1 MFAIFKRELRAGFKP
16 MVFWALGVF
25 VLVASSFWKYGGLA
39 AASDATNA
47 ITSVM
52 PHVVQVMFG
61 MTLPVNTPQGYFVCI
76 CLWTGIAVFLHAALL
91 GASIIGKEEQGNT
104 ADFLLVRPLSR
115 AKVVAAKSLAGA
127 LQVIIVNAA
136 VWAGVLVFF
145 IPMLENDASVA
156 ASIPAGAAALGGA
169 IDIHIGIYLSLL
181 GMLLSQIVFLVLG
194 MLCAVIA
201 RRADRTALYAALV
214 VLAAYAIY
222 CGVAESGR
230 VDVLGVL
237 SPFWYFSADRVMA
250 VGLGLPYLVI
260 SGVVIVVGMVASIT
274 LYRHRDIS

>member
-1 MFAIFKRELRAGFKP
+1 MFAIFKREFRAGFKP
-16 MVFWALGVF
+16 TVFWALGVL

-127 LQVIIVNAA
+127 LQVIIVNA
-136 VWAGVLVFF
+136 
-145 IPMLENDASVA
+145 DR
-156 ASIPAGAAALGGA
+156 A
-169 IDIHIGIYLSLL
+169 IHKPG
-181 GMLLSQIVFLVLG
+181 
-194 MLCAVIA
+194 A
-201 RRADRTALYAALV
+201 RRSVCESDFACRGRRNCQIRLR
-214 VLAAYAIY
+214 Y
-222 CGVAESGR
+222 C
-230 VDVLGVL
+230 
-237 SPFWYFSADRVMA
+237 F
-250 VGLGLPYLVI
+250 VI
-260 SGVVIVVGMVASIT
+260 QIQ
-274 LYRHRDIS
+274 RDQQIG